1 MKLIH
6 AIKKHLM
13 IFIVVSMLITV
24 LAGCGNSTASV
35 VDAPKTKI
43 KVGLNASDLVGQ
55 NYRNVY
61 AQIVDKGFTNVR
73 LLSSKD
79 LVTGIIKKNGA
90 VESVSVNGDTA
101 FSSDTYAYDDA
112 DIVIK
117 YHQFDKKDK
126 NGYKPKK
133 NGNVVLAGLG
143 FFIPNYYGDPL
154 DLGTVVEYTA
164 ESGEGVAK
172 LTLKSTKQ
180 DIVKQTFR
188 GNDEVATYILDD
200 YVRTYI
206 IGKKTRI
213 KIANQ
218 EAYQVKFI
226 GQTEDADFNVI
237 AYAIFNEAADEV
249 AVVSLKYNDET
260 KYDYVPD
267 FDKII
272 TNAVLIT
279 ENMVQLSMNP
289 KDFSKMSF
297 EEAEAALRKMGF
309 TNINTNPE
317 KDIRLVD
324 VLKQDGKVD
333 TITIDG
339 EESFISGNWYLNDV
353 EIVINYHS
361 KK

>member
-1 MKLIH
+1 MKSVKVLKTILPLVIV
-6 AIKKHLM
+6 ASL
-13 IFIVVSMLITV
+13 FIIV
-24 LAGCGNSTASV
+24 LTSCGPTTASV
-35 VDAPKTKI
+35 TEPQKKKV
-43 KVGLNASDLVGQ
+43 KVGLNASELVDQ

-61 AQIVDKGFTNVR
+61 ARIVDKGFTNVSF
-73 LLSSKD
+73 LPSKD
-79 LVTGIIKKNGA
+79 LVTGIITKNGS
-90 VESVSVNGDTA
+90 VESVSINGDTN
-101 FSSDTYAYDDA
+101 FTSSLSAYEDA

-117 YHQFDKKDK
+117 YHQFEKKDK

-143 FFIPNYYGDPL
+143 FFIPSYYGEPL

-164 ESGEGVAK
+164 ESGEGIAK

-188 GNDEVATYILDD
+188 GNDEVATYILDE
-200 YVRTYI
+200 YKRTYI

-213 KIANQ
+213 KIADQ
-218 EAYQVKFI
+218 DAYQVKFI

-237 AYAIFNEAADEV
+237 AYAIFNEDADEV

-267 FDKII
+267 FDRII

-279 ENMVQLSMNP
+279 EDTVQLSMNP
-289 KDFSKMSF
+289 KDFSKMTF
-297 EEAEAALRKMGF
+297 EEAEVALRKMGF
-309 TNINTNPE
+309 INIISKNE
-317 KDIRLVD
+317 HDIKLVD
-324 VLKQDGKVD
+324 VLKQDGTVD

-339 EESFISGNWYLNDV
+339 EEKFISGNWYLNDV
-353 EIVINYHS
+353 EVIINYHG

>member
-1 MKLIH
+1 MDKVMRKIAALL
-6 AIKKHLM
+6 ALTMLLM
-13 IFIVVSMLITV
+13 LV
-24 LAGCGNSTASV
+24 LSGCGNTSASV
-35 VDAPKTKI
+35 TEPQKKEI
-43 KVGLNASDLVGQ
+43 KVGLYASELVDQ

-61 AQIVDKGFTNVR
+61 AQIVDKGFTNVT
-73 LLSSKD
+73 LLPSKD
-79 LVTGIIKKNGA
+79 LVTGVIKKNGS
-90 VESVSVNGDTA
+90 VESVSINGDTS
-101 FSSDTYAYDDA
+101 FTDSTYAYEDA

-117 YHQFDKKDK
+117 YHQFDKKDR

-133 NGNVVLAGLG
+133 NSNVVLAGLG
-143 FFIPNYYGDPL
+143 FFIPKYYEEPL
-154 DLGTVVEYTA
+154 NLGTEIEYTA
-164 ESGEGVAK
+164 ESGEGIAK

-188 GNDEVATYILDD
+188 GNDEVAAYILED
-200 YVRTYI
+200 YLRTYI

-213 KIANQ
+213 TIAGQ
-218 EAYQVKFI
+218 DAYQVKFI

-237 AYAIFNEAADEV
+237 AYAIFNEDADEV
-249 AVVSLKYNDET
+249 AIVSLKYNDET

-267 FDKII
+267 FNKII
-272 TNAVLIT
+272 TNAMLIT
-279 ENMVQLSMNP
+279 EGTVQLTMNP
-289 KDFSKMSF
+289 KDFSKMTF

-309 TNINTNPE
+309 TNISKNGE
-317 KDIRLVD
+317 KDIKLVD

>member
-6 AIKKHLM
+6 VIKKHLT

-43 KVGLNASDLVGQ
+43 KVGLNAGDLVGQ

-61 AQIVDKGFTNVR
+61 AQIVDKGFTNVT
-73 LLSSKD
+73 LLSTKD
-79 LVTGIIKKNGA
+79 LVTGVIKKNGS
-90 VESVSVNGDTA
+90 VESVSINGDTS
-101 FSSDTYAYDDA
+101 FTDSTYAYEDA

-126 NGYKPKK
+126 NGFKPKK
-133 NGNVVLAGLG
+133 NSNIVLAGLG
-143 FFIPNYYGDPL
+143 FFIPNYYKEPL
-154 DLGTVVEYTA
+154 NLGTEIEYTA
-164 ESGEGVAK
+164 ESGEGIAK

-188 GNDEVATYILDD
+188 GNDEVAAYILDD
-200 YVRTYI
+200 YLRTYI

-213 KIANQ
+213 TIADQ
-218 EAYQVKFI
+218 DAYQVKFI

-237 AYAIFNEAADEV
+237 AYAIFNETADEV
-249 AVVSLKYNDET
+249 AVVSLQYNDET

-272 TNAVLIT
+272 TNAMLIT
-279 ENMVQLSMNP
+279 EDTVQLTMNP
-289 KDFSKMSF
+289 KDFTKMTY
-297 EEAEAALRKMGF
+297 EEAESTLRKMGF
-309 TNINTNPE
+309 TNISANPE
-317 KDIRLVD
+317 KDIKLVD

-333 TITIDG
+333 TITIEG